1 MTPRQTLL
9 IGSTSVVVYDA
20 IASVASTALGFRYG
34 LASIGSLALYAAIGA
49 FAARTKSRSFSLVVG
64 AIAGLSDATAGW
76 GISWLIGPGRPP
88 SGMIT
93 FPQWLIT
100 VAIVTV
106 LASVIAGVAGIFST
120 IGRSRIQT

>member
-20 IASVASTALGFRYG
+20 VASVASTALGFRYG

-49 FAARTKSRSFSLVVG
+49 FAARTKSRSFSLAAG

-76 GISWLIGPGRPP
+76 GILWLIGPGRPP
-88 SGMIT
+88 SGI
-93 FPQWLIT
+93 
-100 VAIVTV
+100 
-106 LASVIAGVAGIFST
+106 
-120 IGRSRIQT
+120 IGRQAVRRELPSIEK